1 MKRPII
7 VTVLGLFYMLI
18 APCLSAQGNL
28 QFNQVLKVVD
38 ADQTVPAGKVWK
50 VESYHQMQIGISTSL
65 PTTGCADLARPRPY
79 FVDNVLY
86 HHLQPI
92 GNGNSNFASA
102 ATNEF
107 PLWLRSGQ
115 TLRTSCP
122 GDFLSVIEFNVLQ
135 D

>member
-1 MKRPII
+1 MRTCFLLLFII
-7 VTVLGLFYMLI
+7 GSSFGY
-18 APCLSAQGNL
+18 AQGNL

-38 ADQTVPAGKVWK
+38 ADQTVPVGKVWK

>member
-1 MKRPII
+1 MKILI
-7 VTVLGLFYMLI
+7 FSLFSLI
-18 APCLSAQGNL
+18 TSSLYAQGNL

-38 ADQTVPAGKVWK
+38 VNQTVPSGKVWK
-50 VESYHQMQIGISTSL
+50 VESYHQAQVGISTSL
-65 PTTGCADLARPRPY
+65 PTTGCADLTRTRPY
-79 FVDNVLY
+79 FVDNVSY

-122 GDFLSVIEFNVLQ
+122 GDFLSVIEFSVLP
-135 D
+135 

>member
-1 MKRPII
+1 MKI
-7 VTVLGLFYMLI
+7 LLLSFFFLLNSMLY
-18 APCLSAQGNL
+18 AQGNL

-38 ADQTVPAGKVWK
+38 VDQTMSSGKIWK
-50 VESYHQMQIGISTSL
+50 VEFYHQMQIGISTSL
-65 PTTGCADLARPRPY
+65 PATGCADLARPRPY
-79 FVDNVLY
+79 FVDDVSY

-92 GNGNSNFASA
+92 GNGNSTFASA

-107 PLWLRSGQ
+107 PLWLRPGQ

-135 D
+135 E